1 MKKNRLL
8 FRRRRPCHFFPPFS
22 FGSRDDTKTSLAPAA
37 CRRRRSREQND
48 VVFAPHRAFFLRARV
63 AADRAAAAGRSS
75 PRAAANAAGNSNSRP
90 SLRARVARL
99 FSREVA
105 GLSVGAWAAVA
116 AAAVAVALAAWNE
129 QRLQERAREAEKEAL
144 TSSSEDWRHAKWEAK
159 EAAKD
164 ARSAASKLSKGQ

>member
-1 MKKNRLL
+1 MSSSHPIAPSSSARAS
-8 FRRRRPCHFFPPFS
+8 PP
-22 FGSRDDTKTSLAPAA
+22 TA
-37 CRRRRSREQND
+37 
-48 VVFAPHRAFFLRARV
+48 
-63 AADRAAAAGRSS
+63 AAAAGRSS

-164 ARSAASKLSKGQ
+164 TRSAASKWSKGL